1 MKLSNNRKY
10 KSINNCFL
18 NSSLECLIHCNYLR
32 MKLHSIQDRKLNDK
46 PLAKEF
52 KKLITI
58 IYEGKY
64 IYDYYNIKEILS
76 EIEEKYKRNQQND
89 TNAISIT
96 KNETI
101 SGPVKIIF
109 FAISFPKP
117 LISIII
123 TFILIN
129 LELFQIYMLIFV

>member
-1 MKLSNNRKY
+1 MKLSNNQKY

-32 MKLHSIQDRKLNDK
+32 DKLHSIQDRKLNDK

-58 IYEGKY
+58 IYEGKN

-89 TNAISIT
+89 ANEFIT
-96 KNETI
+96 IFLNKLLKELN
-101 SGPVKIIF
+101 SVGVVKEPEYPIDPKEK
-109 FAISFPKP
+109 FAFNK
-117 LISIII
+117 L
-123 TFILIN
+123 
-129 LELFQIYMLIFV
+129 